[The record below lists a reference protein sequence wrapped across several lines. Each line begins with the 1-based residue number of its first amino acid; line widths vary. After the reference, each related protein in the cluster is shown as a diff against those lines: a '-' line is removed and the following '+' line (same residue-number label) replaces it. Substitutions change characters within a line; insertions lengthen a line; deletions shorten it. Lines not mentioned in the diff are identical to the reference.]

1 MPSSKMKRN
10 QSSLTAEGIAMARA
24 LESSKPAGE
33 RVCYDP
39 YARQFVSTWLWML
52 GKATMGYATRRS
64 PGVLEFLAARTR
76 YIDDYVASCI
86 ADGIEQL
93 VILGAGFDMRA
104 YRIDGLRSRAK
115 VFEVDHPAT
124 QRAKIEKM
132 RKILGA
138 VPEQVT
144 FVPIDFGSETLDELF
159 DYGYDRQLKTLFIW
173 EGVTMYI
180 AAGAVDATLAFVA
193 RNSSAGSSI
202 IFDYIYKAAL
212 DGTMK
217 ENEVKSMQRWRGVT
231 GEGLV
236 FGIEKGRIEEFLAS
250 RGFAHIVNADADV
263 LRRAYFDGANQNGRV
278 VAPVYAIVHAAVC

>member
-1 MPSSKMKRN
+1 MKRN

-24 LESSKPAGE
+24 LESSKPASE

-39 YARQFVSTWLWML
+39 YARQFVSTWLWIL

-64 PGVLEFLAARTR
+64 PGVLEFLAVRTR
-76 YIDDYVASCI
+76 FIDDYLVSCL
-86 ADGIEQL
+86 ADGIQQL
-93 VILGAGFDMRA
+93 VILGAGFDTRA
-104 YRIDGLRSRAK
+104 YRIDGLRGQVK

-124 QRAKIEKM
+124 QQAKIEKM
-132 RKILGA
+132 GKVLGA
-138 VPEQVT
+138 AAPEQVR
-144 FVPIDFGSETLDELF
+144 FVPIDFSSETLDRLF
-159 DYGYDRQLKTLFIW
+159 DYGFDRQLKTLFIW

-180 AAGAVDATLAFVA
+180 AADAVDATLAFVA
-193 RNSSAGSSI
+193 RNSGTGSRI

-236 FGIEKGRIEEFLAS
+236 FGIEQGRVKEFLAS
-250 RGFAHIVNADADV
+250 RGFERIVNVDSDA
-263 LRRAYFDGANQNGRV
+263 LRRAYFDGAGQGKRV
-278 VAPVYAIVHAAVC
+278 VAPVYAIVHATVGRH

>member
-1 MPSSKMKRN
+1 MKRN

-39 YARQFVSTWLWML
+39 YARQFVSSWLWIL

-64 PGVLEFLAARTR
+64 PGVLEFLAVRTR
-76 YIDDYVASCI
+76 FIDDYVVSCL
-86 ADGIEQL
+86 ADGIQQL
-93 VILGAGFDMRA
+93 VILGAGFDTRA
-104 YRIDGLRSRAK
+104 YRIDGLRGRMK

-124 QRAKIEKM
+124 QQAKIEKM
-132 RKILGA
+132 GKVLGA
-138 VPEQVT
+138 VPEQVR
-144 FVPIDFGSETLDELF
+144 FVPIDFSSETLDRLF
-159 DYGYDRQLKTLFIW
+159 DYGYERQLKTLFIW

-180 AAGAVDATLAFVA
+180 AADAVDATLAFVA
-193 RNSSAGSSI
+193 RNSGTGSRI

-236 FGIEKGRIEEFLAS
+236 FGIEKGQVEEFLAS
-250 RGFAHIVNADADV
+250 RGFEDIVNADSDA
-263 LRRAYFDGANQNGRV
+263 LRRAYFDGAGQGKRV
-278 VAPVYAIVHAAVC
+278 VAPVYAIVHATVGHN